1 MKLCRFLLSIILLC
15 ILVSCSEKTTQVQQD
30 SLAPVRTPEEE
41 RYITSM
47 TANPDIIYADYG
59 LTWSEISVTVKDG
72 NNDPVQHQLVSF
84 RTNLGQC
91 LLNAATD
98 SLGVAR
104 STFWAWDEA
113 GIATITAFARNYD
126 QQNTDVLL
134 SADTCQVQVFV
145 YPIPGTPQIVHRLE
159 FITQSNIDLNV
170 ANTYG
175 VDTAVIR
182 VKLYDMFNNVI
193 TTPRDVWFRFADE
206 FPPSGVTLNNYSA
219 PHAVKAVS
227 NNGIA
232 QVILRSGTR
241 TGTVNVKAFCF
252 VGDHIVSSIKSNIH
266 IYPGAPHQIDVS
278 AGGNNCGIIQGNG
291 IWKLVIAAEVKDIYG
306 NPVCYG
312 ASVWFQLPE
321 DLFGCTIQTNGYVG
335 NESVCGDSL
344 AGVAYTTL
352 TYHGDYSNEKVKVRA
367 VTGGANGMEVLGES
381 YITLPVN
388 RPLLVLEIIPGNII
402 FHGNYNPTPKEA
414 RADIYAYVYDLQGCH
429 IHNARVKLSSHYGDF
444 EYIPGTNED
453 PLNCNQPVTPNI
465 IVTDWYDPYAETIP
479 GDPTT
484 YTDVPDGQ
492 DGIAQGR
499 IILYVDDIPLG
510 DPMTGSPENR
520 TPGILYVAV
529 YGKLLGTHVTSAT
542 GIVLIRYP
550 T

>member
-1 MKLCRFLLSIILLC
+1 
-15 ILVSCSEKTTQVQQD
+15 
-30 SLAPVRTPEEE
+30 
-41 RYITSM
+41 M

-72 NNDPVQHQLVSF
+72 NNEPVQHQLVSF
-84 RTNLGQC
+84 RTNLGHC
-91 LLNAATD
+91 LTYVATD

-104 STFWAWDEA
+104 STFWAWDEP

-126 QQNTDVLL
+126 QQNPDVLI

-145 YPIPGTPQIVHRLE
+145 YPIPGIPQTVHRLE
-159 FITQSNIDLNV
+159 FISPINIDLNV
-170 ANTYG
+170 AGEN
-175 VDTAVIR
+175 VDTIPVR
-182 VKLYDMFNNVI
+182 VKLYDMFGNLI
-193 TTPRDVWFRFADE
+193 TTPKDVWFCFADE
-206 FPPSGVTLNNYSA
+206 FPPSGVTLNNHYA

-241 TGTVNVKAFCF
+241 PGTFGVKAFCF
-252 VGDHIVSSIKSNIH
+252 VGDHTVSKIKSNIH
-266 IYPGAPHQIDVS
+266 IYSGAPNQIDIS

-306 NPVCYG
+306 NPVEYG
-312 ASVWFQLPE
+312 CSVWYYLPA
-321 DLFGCTIQTNGYVG
+321 DLYGCTIQANCYVG
-335 NESVCGDSL
+335 NESICGDSL

-352 TYHGDYSNEKVKVRA
+352 TYHSRYSNEKVKVRA
-367 VTGGANGMEVLGES
+367 VTGGVNGMEVLGEE

-388 RPLLVLEIIPGNII
+388 RPVLELEIIPGNMV
-402 FHGNYNPTPKEA
+402 FHGNTNPSPKEA
-414 RADIYAYVYDLQGCH
+414 RALVNASVFDQQGCP
-429 IHNARVKLSSHYGDF
+429 IHNARIKLTSKYGDF

-453 PLNCNQPVTPNI
+453 PLNCNLPETPNI
-465 IVTDWYDPYAETIP
+465 IVTDWYNPNAVAIP
-479 GDPTT
+479 GVPTT
-484 YTDVPDGQ
+484 YTDVNDGQ

-520 TPGILYVAV
+520 CPGLLYVVV
-529 YGKLLGTHVTSAT
+529 YGKLLGTHQTSST
-542 GIVLIRYP
+542 GITLIRYP